1 MAAKRLGKSMSI
13 AMQNNIESKK
23 KSINCVQAGIYFKQF
38 WWPVDSTKTKPSNWV
53 FKLNLC
59 KFFLKHIGI
68 KFVFKI
74 N

>member
-38 WWPVDSTKTKPSNWV
+38 
-53 FKLNLC
+53 
-59 KFFLKHIGI
+59 
-68 KFVFKI
+68 
-74 N
+74 